1 MCNLYSMTRVPE
13 AVRRLF
19 RVPHN
24 RCAAFEPL
32 PAIFP
37 GHLAPVVRKA
47 ADGERELSMLSW
59 GFVLPQNGR
68 AAKRVTNVRDDK
80 VLNSPF
86 WRESFQ
92 LRRCLVPASSFC
104 EPKGERPAIWHW
116 FALRG
121 DDARPLFAFPGLWR
135 RWKGPLKSGGPI
147 VEFDVFSILTTQPN
161 ALVATVNHERM
172 PVLLAA
178 EEQFETW
185 LSGSPSEAFSM
196 IRSFDA
202 DGMRIVQA
210 GADREDLLADRA

>member
-1 MCNLYSMTRVPE
+1 MCNIYSMTRAPD

-19 RVPHN
+19 RVSHN
-24 RCAAFEPL
+24 RCASFEPL

-47 ADGERELSMLSW
+47 PDGERELSMLSW

-80 VLNSPF
+80 VLTSPF

-104 EPKGERPAIWHW
+104 EPKGERPAVWHW

-121 DDARPLFAFPGLWR
+121 EEARPLFAFPGVWS
-135 RWKGPLKSGGPI
+135 RWKGPLKPAGPT
-147 VEFDVFSILTTQPN
+147 VELEVFSILTTQPN
-161 ALVATVNHERM
+161 ALVATINHERM
-172 PVLLAA
+172 PALLDTDEA
-178 EEQFETW
+178 FEIW
-185 LSGSPSEAFSM
+185 LSGSPSEAISLV
-196 IRSFDA
+196 RSYDA
-202 DGMRIVQA
+202 EGMRIVQV
-210 GADREDLLADRA
+210 GSDREDLLADA